1 VKRGLPLRSTRCGWR
16 NSGIVMIGSRWRRID
31 QMASC
36 TTTTV
41 ARIDAHSHGS
51 GLTLLGA
58 LDEVQTSGGLVV

>member
-1 VKRGLPLRSTRCGWR
+1 
-16 NSGIVMIGSRWRRID
+16 MIGSRWRRID